1 MNKRIQEFIEYLTD
15 IEATSEISF
24 IQHIQDNNDILQ
36 LEYRR
41 DFEQIIEA
49 KLQQWTN
56 VTEAGQ
62 GTQRSETTN
71 SDTELKEK
79 EPREDLP
86 SSSENKENTTLKE
99 RHVSVVIIVMFV
111 KNSSQLFMLK
121 IIKRI
126 DKNISRSANQLK
138 TRILM

>member
-1 MNKRIQEFIEYLTD
+1 MDERIQEFIEYLTD

-24 IQHIQDNNDILQ
+24 IQHIQDNNDIFQ

-41 DFEQIIEA
+41 NFEKIIQA

-56 VTEAGQ
+56 VTETGR

-79 EPREDLP
+79 EQREDLP

-99 RHVSVVIIVMFV
+99 RHVSVVMIV
-111 KNSSQLFMLK
+111 KYYSQLLMLK

-126 DKNISRSANQLK
+126 DKK
-138 TRILM
+138 YF

>member
-1 MNKRIQEFIEYLTD
+1 MDERIQEFIEYLTD

-24 IQHIQDNNDILQ
+24 IQHIQDNNDIFQ

-41 DFEQIIEA
+41 NFEKIIQA

-56 VTEAGQ
+56 VTETGR

-79 EPREDLP
+79 EQREDLP

-99 RHVSVVIIVMFV
+99 RHVSVVMIV
-111 KNSSQLFMLK
+111 KNYSQLLMLK

-126 DKNISRSANQLK
+126 DKK
-138 TRILM
+138 YF